1 MNPYLQLISLLS
13 SASARFFCSEAELAA
28 ALFSVIHFADK
39 FNFSGEDYPSYK
51 ARMALESV
59 PLLASTPEREIYT
72 TTDYSSD
79 EIKPGSIAYHPVKG
93 LIMADSYWWFSSK
106 QFVQDLTAAEANPS
120 INAHFLHVKSG
131 GGEAWYLDEVAKTL
145 IGLDKPVYTLVE
157 KVAASAAYYIGVH
170 GKVVKALTQN
180 DLIGS
185 IGTMVDGLNIMGYLE
200 KIGITRIREV
210 ATRSDLKN
218 KKYEDLL
225 KGKPEQFI
233 REELDPLQQQ
243 FEAAVR
249 AARPQLNDLP
259 DDDPVFRGES
269 FYASPPAIEKTLID
283 GLTSFDSALAETDAM
298 GKEWATRRNNRKSL
312 MSYL

>member
-13 SASARFFCSEAELAA
+13 SASARFFCTGAELAA
-28 ALFSVIHFADK
+28 ALFSVIHFSDK
-39 FNFSGEDYPSYK
+39 LNFSGEDYPSYK
-51 ARMALESV
+51 QRIDSEASR
-59 PLLASTPEREIYT
+59 LLALAAEREIYV

-79 EIKPGSIAYHPVKG
+79 ELKPGSIAYHPVKG
-93 LIMADSYWWFSSK
+93 LIIADSYYWFSSK
-106 QFVQDLTAAEANPS
+106 QFVQDLIAAEANPS
-120 INAHFLHVKSG
+120 INAHFLHVKSP

-145 IGLDKPVYTLVE
+145 TGLDKPVYTLVE
-157 KVAASAAYYIGVH
+157 KIAASAAYYIGVH
-170 GKVVKALTQN
+170 GKVVKAMTQN

-185 IGTMVDGLNIMGYLE
+185 IGTMVDGLNIMGYFE
-200 KIGITRIREV
+200 KLGIRRIREV

-218 KKYEDLL
+218 KKYEDLMN
-225 KGKPEQFI
+225 GKPEQFI

-259 DDDPVFRGES
+259 EDGPVFRGES
-269 FYASPPAIEKTLID
+269 FYASPPAIEKKLID
-283 GLTSFDSALAETDAM
+283 GLTSFDDALDEADAM
-298 GKEWATRRNNRKSL
+298 GKEWARKQNNRKSL